1 MTLQSQ
7 RLLYFL
13 KMFKKRLWHDCIS
26 CCVPKRVRCRV
37 FSVLLVLISLVYLV
51 FQRTLLLNVSTKT
64 LNASS
69 SSLLTNP
76 SQIENQN
83 AWHNKDEGESL
94 VACKLPE
101 VDPFHPSVVQFI
113 EDLGKLHCEG
123 ADYSSFENNVLRVE
137 GEDIV
142 SAQYRK
148 IERAPGDD
156 FSVVLS
162 DPVRVRDTGGNPVP
176 AWYFKGR

>member
-1 MTLQSQ
+1 
-7 RLLYFL
+7 
-13 KMFKKRLWHDCIS
+13 MFKNRFCHDCIS
-26 CCVPKRVRCRV
+26 CCVPKRVSCWA
-37 FSVLLVLISLVYLV
+37 FSVLLVVITLVSLV
-51 FQRTLLLNVSTKT
+51 FQRTLLLNVSTHT
-64 LNASS
+64 FNALSN
-69 SSLLTNP
+69 SLLSNP
-76 SQIENQN
+76 SQIENLN
-83 AWHNKDEGESL
+83 AWHNKDDDESL

-113 EDLGKLHCEG
+113 QDLGKLHCEG
-123 ADYSSFENNVLRVE
+123 AKYSSFENNVLRVE

-162 DPVRVRDTGGNPVP
+162 DPVRVRNTNGNRVPV
-176 AWYFKGR
+176 WNFKGW